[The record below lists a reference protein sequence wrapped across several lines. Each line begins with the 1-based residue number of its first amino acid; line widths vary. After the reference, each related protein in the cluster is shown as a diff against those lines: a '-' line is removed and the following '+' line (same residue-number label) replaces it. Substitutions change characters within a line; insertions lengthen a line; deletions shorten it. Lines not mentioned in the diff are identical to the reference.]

1 MALSQETIKK
11 SNQIFSEPRSR
22 IGIAFH
28 LTPSKHVM
36 SSSIL
41 SNFWSPEL
49 SLDEPIKEFYM
60 IETLPQTLESFDVHD
75 DELESYYISNEG
87 ERRDLFVFICVFVY
101 TAHQAL
107 SNELFL
113 TPSCSSVL

>member
-1 MALSQETIKK
+1 
-11 SNQIFSEPRSR
+11 
-22 IGIAFH
+22 
-28 LTPSKHVM
+28 
-36 SSSIL
+36 
-41 SNFWSPEL
+41 
-49 SLDEPIKEFYM
+49 
-60 IETLPQTLESFDVHD
+60 LESFDVHD